1 MSTHRKNPF
10 FSVIIPS
17 YNYANF
23 LPNTI
28 ESILNQSFDDF
39 ELIVI
44 NDGSTDN
51 TDEIMQYYSEK
62 EPKIKYI
69 NQKNQGVAETRN
81 RGIKIAQ
88 GQYVYLFDS
97 DDIMLKNALDIFHKS
112 IIKKPEASVYI
123 AQYYTIKENDKR
135 KERCLWSLG
144 NTKEENFKKYILS
157 NDISMLCSSII
168 FKKTA
173 FDHYLFPKHIPQS
186 EDEAVFGYMLA
197 NYNAVKVPEFVAER
211 IKHDEDSLRTKVYPN
226 LPELLSNELFNS
238 KLIPSSL
245 LRYKKKYKALK
256 HLEEFRTLFLKRDY
270 TSALEEYNQ
279 ALALNKKA
287 ALKFNYLRKAIKS
300 WIKK

>member
-1 MSTHRKNPF
+1 MNPSNPSPF

-28 ESILNQSFDDF
+28 DSVLKQSFTNF

-51 TDEIMQYYSEK
+51 TDEMMEVYER
-62 EPKIKYI
+62 ENPKIKYI
-69 NQKNQGVAETRN
+69 SQKNQGVSETRN
-81 RGIKIAQ
+81 RGIKIAK
-88 GQYVYLFDS
+88 GEYVYLFDS
-97 DDIMLKNALDIFHKS
+97 DDIMLPKALDFFHQS
-112 IIKKPEASVYI
+112 IKKNPKVSVHI
-123 AQYYTIKENDKR
+123 AQYYTIDENNKR
-135 KERCLWSLG
+135 KARCLWSLA
-144 NTKEENFKKYILS
+144 NSKEENFKKYILN
-157 NDISMLCSSII
+157 NDISMLCSSIV
-168 FKKTA
+168 FKKTV

-197 NYNAVKVPEFVAER
+197 NYNAIKVPEFVAER
-211 IKHDEDSLRTKVYPN
+211 IKHDEDSLRTKVFPN

-238 KLIPSSL
+238 EIIPSTL
-245 LRYKKKYKALK
+245 LRHKTKYKALK
-256 HLEEFRTLFLKRDY
+256 HLEEFRTLFLKKDY

-279 ALALNKKA
+279 ALTLNKKA